1 MEKAGK
7 FIEDEELREQ
17 IKTCGIGTS
26 ATRAG
31 IIKKLSDIGYI
42 KINPKPRW

>member
-17 IKTCGIGTS
+17 IKPAES
-26 ATRAG
+26 ALPPLG
-31 IIKKLSDIGYI
+31 
-42 KINPKPRW
+42 PV

>member
-17 IKTCGIGTS
+17 IKTCES
-26 ATRAG
+26 ALPPPGRYNQET
-31 IIKKLSDIGYI
+31 
-42 KINPKPRW
+42 